1 MGFQGHEAHE
11 NVIVID
17 VVAHIFNPKC
27 FKGRKIRRIM
37 KMVIRKDH
45 VSLNYIVR
53 FCIKYKYIK
62 TQRGR
67 KEGKERKEGR
77 RKERK

>member
-1 MGFQGHEAHE
+1 
-11 NVIVID
+11 
-17 VVAHIFNPKC
+17 
-27 FKGRKIRRIM
+27 
-37 KMVIRKDH
+37 MVIRKDH
-45 VSLNYIVR
+45 VNLNYIVR